1 MALPTLTRINKESIL
16 PIKIKC
22 RNCDNIIYMRNLNI
36 GDSVECIKCNVINW
50 SNDQNVES
58 ISDEEH
64 ESNKTGI
71 TPQTYKGQSELIKSK
86 HLALS
91 TISATYKIMAVL
103 FGVAAFFGL
112 FYGISM
118 LNEYGVNQMGIGF
131 IAYSILG
138 GSLGVVSL
146 LAISEGIKLFIDV
159 ENNTFR
165 QNSLIE
171 KLIDKIK

>member
-1 MALPTLTRINKESIL
+1 L
-16 PIKIKC
+16 
-22 RNCDNIIYMRNLNI
+22 
-36 GDSVECIKCNVINW
+36 
-50 SNDQNVES
+50 
-58 ISDEEH
+58 
-64 ESNKTGI
+64 
-71 TPQTYKGQSELIKSK
+71 ELQRF
-86 HLALS
+86 LD
-91 TISATYKIMAVL
+91 
-103 FGVAAFFGL
+103 
-112 FYGISM
+112 
-118 LNEYGVNQMGIGF
+118 GVNQMGIGF